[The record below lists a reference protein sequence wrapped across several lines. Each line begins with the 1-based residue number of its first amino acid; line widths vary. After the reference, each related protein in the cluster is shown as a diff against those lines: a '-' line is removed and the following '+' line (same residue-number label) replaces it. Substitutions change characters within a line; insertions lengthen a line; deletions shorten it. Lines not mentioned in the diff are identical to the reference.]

1 MAYKF
6 GPDEPVAEAIVR
18 CAREQLDGAIEE
30 LREGTRQDPIKAVHE
45 ARKAIKKERSLL
57 RFARPAMKPKT
68 RKRVNAELREVARSL
83 SGARDAAVMVQAL
96 DTLSER
102 YSGQLPA
109 TTFDPIRQ
117 HLDSSSA
124 RTNGSPRDKS
134 LAAKAAEEL
143 GTIRLGVDDWVLR
156 VGGWKAIERGL
167 LRSFK
172 RGRKAFR
179 RVRRSHSA
187 EAWHE
192 WRKRVKDLWY
202 QERLLAPTCGPTVR
216 GQAKEAHR
224 LADLLG
230 DDHDLVVLREALT
243 HGAMSVPAD
252 VDAVVNLLD
261 HRRAELQ
268 AQALHTGAR
277 IYSESPKA
285 FRRRMQRTWTAGR
298 ALART
303 PVERDP
309 AALAAATREP
319 HAA

>member
-30 LREGTRQDPIKAVHE
+30 LREGTRHDPVKAVHE

-57 RFARPAMKPKT
+57 RFARSTMKPKA
-68 RKRVNAELREVARSL
+68 RKRVNAELRDVARSL

-96 DTLSER
+96 DALSER
-102 YSGQLPA
+102 FSGQLPA
-109 TTFDPIRQ
+109 TTFDTIRQ
-117 HLDSSSA
+117 HLDSGHA
-124 RTNGSPRDKS
+124 RTNGSSRDES
-134 LAAKAAEEL
+134 LATNAAEEL
-143 GTIRLGVDDWVLR
+143 GTIRLGVDHWDLR
-156 VGGWKAIERGL
+156 VGGWKAIEVGL

-172 RGRKAFR
+172 RGRKAFKR
-179 RVRRSHSA
+179 ARANGSA
-187 EAWHE
+187 EDWHE

-202 QERLLAPTCGPTVR
+202 QDRLLAPTCGPTIR

-224 LADLLG
+224 LANLLG
-230 DDHDLVVLREALT
+230 DDHDLVLLKEELT

-252 VDAVVNLLD
+252 VDAVVKLLD

-268 AQALHTGAR
+268 AEALHTGAR

-285 FRRRMQRTWTAGR
+285 FRRRMKRTWTAGR